1 MSVGALEIPPPLSGS
16 PSAKMVLVPPRASR
30 TASARVLPGSFAAG
44 SFQVVF
50 DMDHRPGRRVAVESG
65 QDALGTSD

>member
-1 MSVGALEIPPPLSGS
+1 MSVGVLEIF
-16 PSAKMVLVPPRASR
+16 PSVRIVVVPPRSSR
-30 TASARVLPGSFAAG
+30 TASARVLPRSFAAG

-50 DMDHRPGRRVAVESG
+50 SMAHRPGRRVAVKSG